1 MNNAVW
7 LVAVGL
13 VTTAGQ
19 VAYATQ
25 YLTQADAQKVIFA
38 EATEFKPVLISLNA
52 AQKTAVSS
60 VSKTSTPIPDKTIW
74 QAYAGGKHVGW
85 FVIDEVYGK
94 HEYITYA
101 VGIDLNGAVRRVEVL
116 EYRETYGGQVRNATW
131 RDQFVGKKN
140 GAKLKLEDDIANISG
155 ATLSCLHISDGVR
168 RVLALH
174 EFVLKKIA

>member
-7 LVAVGL
+7 LVAAGL
-13 VTTAGQ
+13 VTTVGQ

-25 YLTQADAQKVIFA
+25 YLTQAEAQKVIFT

-52 AQKTAVSS
+52 TQKTAISS
-60 VSKTSTPIPDKTIW
+60 VSKTIW
-74 QAYAGGKHVGW
+74 QAYAGGKHIGW
-85 FVIDEVYGK
+85 FVVDEVYGK

-131 RDQFVGKKN
+131 RDQFVGKKH

-174 EFVLKKIA
+174 EFVLKKIS